1 MQQTSIS
8 QQQNKPVSSLQSL
21 ASKSGS
27 SLASL
32 AQKSTLSGGKT
43 GFSHLATRTK
53 PSTLKPTMLQK
64 QQPVVSNQ
72 QPIEKKESVEA
83 PKRKE
88 EEQQQ
93 EEQQQEEKETP
104 SPISYVPV
112 QDPLWAEPSEAAQF
126 LFQPQQ
132 PVMNKEA
139 QQLADSFT
147 QSIQS
152 IFYNVMKSSS
162 NQIKAFDFDVPSP
175 DDIVLA
181 AQTNRSGSAAKKT

>member
-21 ASKSGS
+21 ASKSGP

-43 GFSHLATRTK
+43 GLSHLAKRTK
-53 PSTLKPTMLQK
+53 PSTLKPTTLQK

-72 QPIEKKESVEA
+72 QPIEKKESVET

-88 EEQQQ
+88 EEQPQ
-93 EEQQQEEKETP
+93 EKQQEEKETP

-132 PVMNKEA
+132 LVINKEA

-162 NQIKAFDFDVPSP
+162 NQIKAFNFDVPSP
-175 DDIVLA
+175 DDIVLD
-181 AQTNRSGSAAKKT
+181 AQTNRGGGAAKKT